1 MNIDLRRLE
10 EISQNA
16 SRPER
21 GIMID
26 GWSVGLSPSKAKRSR
41 CVNPH
46 YQSARS
52 FEQNLQSS
60 KAAYA
65 HAKLPCVFRLTP
77 WVADPSIDAT
87 LATHGYERFDAT
99 CVMAMNLSQLRAIT
113 AEARGVDIAF
123 EPNLTAAAQHV
134 ATLRGDSDIE
144 RDALAQRWSQSATPC
159 LSTVAT
165 SPSGTVISHALLVV
179 DDGYAGVFDVVTHV
193 DERGRGIGRAL
204 LQHALQQAIA
214 LGAHTAYLQV
224 MPSNPARRLY
234 ERMGFA
240 DVYEYW
246 YRALPEDIQHPH

>member
-1 MNIDLRRLE
+1 MSIDLRRLE

-46 YQSARS
+46 YQSVRS
-52 FEQNLQSS
+52 FEQNLRSA

-77 WVADPSIDAT
+77 WVADPSIDAA
-87 LATHGYERFDAT
+87 LAAHGYQRFDAT
-99 CVMAMNLSQLRAIT
+99 CVMAINLSQLRPNIGDAMLANISP
-113 AEARGVDIAF
+113 
-123 EPNLTAAAQHV
+123 EPDLIQAAQHV

-144 RDALAQRWSQSATPC
+144 RDALAQRWSHSATPC
-159 LSTVAT
+159 LSTIAK
-165 SPSGTVISHALLVV
+165 SNSGAVIAHALVII
-179 DDGYAGVFDVVTHV
+179 DDGYAGVFDVVTHA

-204 LQHALQQAIA
+204 LQHALQQASA